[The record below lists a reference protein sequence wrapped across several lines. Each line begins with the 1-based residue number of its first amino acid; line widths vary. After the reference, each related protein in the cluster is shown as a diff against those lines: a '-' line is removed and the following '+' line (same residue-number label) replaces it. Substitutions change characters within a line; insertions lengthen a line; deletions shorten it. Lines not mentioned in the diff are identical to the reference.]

1 MIFKP
6 DFHKFHTSTGLGL
19 KNNVSSLNSENNAM
33 ESGCDFAS
41 GDADEITAVKKSSG
55 KIKNSADFSQIEKS
69 MYKKTYLKNIKKK
82 DALSDGCIKVQKP
95 KNRNSPQSRN

>member
-55 KIKNSADFSQIEKS
+55 KIKNSADFSQIKKS